1 MGYEIAGG
9 VGVKLARPE
18 REVIVILGDG
28 SYLML
33 NSEIASSVM
42 LGCKLVIVVL
52 DNRGFGCINR
62 LQQACGGAPFN
73 NLLVDCIRA
82 AEEPPAVDFAAHA
95 IALGARGENVAN
107 IADLAA
113 ALARARSA
121 DRTYVICIRTEP
133 DRTTQEG
140 GWWWDVAVPEVSPR
154 AQVRE
159 ARERYEQDRTRQ
171 RP

>member
-1 MGYEIAGG
+1 M
-9 VGVKLARPE
+9 
-18 REVIVILGDG
+18 
-28 SYLML
+28 
-33 NSEIASSVM
+33 
-42 LGCKLVIVVL
+42 
-52 DNRGFGCINR
+52 
-62 LQQACGGAPFN
+62 
-73 NLLVDCIRA
+73 
-82 AEEPPAVDFAAHA
+82 DFAAHA

-113 ALARARSA
+113 ALARARAA
-121 DRTYVICIRTEP
+121 DRTYVICIRTDP

-154 AQVRE
+154 AKVRE